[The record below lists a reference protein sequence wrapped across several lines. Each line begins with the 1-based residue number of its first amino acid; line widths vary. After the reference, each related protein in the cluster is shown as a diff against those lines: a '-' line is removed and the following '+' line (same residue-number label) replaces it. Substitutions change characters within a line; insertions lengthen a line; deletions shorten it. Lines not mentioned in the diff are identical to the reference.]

1 MFRRSSTP
9 AISNISVLCKSGNA
23 VVSDA
28 TSGSDS
34 DTIEEV
40 TCNIRRCVI
49 RTVSGNVSVFEAG
62 SAGDLPAIVLLPG
75 WVCSA
80 HRLLQAFQPLAEK
93 TKLIAVEWRG
103 HGSSDASK
111 NCVIKDLASDAM
123 SVIRTRLQGS
133 RICIVGHSVGVRVL
147 WHMMDAFKEELNPV
161 LEGVAMMD
169 QDPSPTT
176 SKIQQERHPAHAL
189 LKRQNQSI
197 CHGKKQLLSYLQM
210 AWGDI
215 KSGLVH
221 SHAEMDKWMAFAGEC
236 DPATAASIQLDALE
250 ADYMHVVQSMSA
262 KIPVLL
268 VIGDATLGR
277 EKIYERMSRATPQH
291 GAHAAVFPGG
301 THCLHHQH
309 EHLPRLMSLVEQ
321 LLCGTLKAN
330 RFQERKGGMSLQHK
344 PRNMSL
350 TSRSAGNGA
359 TSARLPLTHG
369 VSPRASGGI
378 AGSFRVGTNMPGST
392 SRNHFLQCCPLANA
406 PSMVT
411 CA

>member
-1 MFRRSSTP
+1 
-9 AISNISVLCKSGNA
+9 
-23 VVSDA
+23 
-28 TSGSDS
+28 
-34 DTIEEV
+34 
-40 TCNIRRCVI
+40 
-49 RTVSGNVSVFEAG
+49 
-62 SAGDLPAIVLLPG
+62 VLLPG

-111 NCVIKDLASDAM
+111 NCAIKDLASDVM

-176 SKIQQERHPAHAL
+176 SKIQQERDPAHVL

-277 EKIYERMSRATPQH
+277 EKIYERMSRATPPH

-301 THCLHHQH
+301 AHCLHHQH

-330 RFQERKGGMSLQHK
+330 RFQERKGGMSLQHSRSGLAAPMTT
-344 PRNMSL
+344 PRDTVPSPISAL
-350 TSRSAGNGA
+350 TSRSVGNGA

-369 VSPRASGGI
+369 LSPRASGGI
-378 AGSFRVGTNMPGST
+378 AGSLRVGTNMSGST
-392 SRNHFLQCCPLANA
+392 PTPVRNHFLQSCPLANA